1 MTKPIRVVIAED
13 EAIIRLDLKE
23 SLEAEGYAVIGE
35 TGRGDEAID
44 LVRML
49 EPDLVILDLQIGNM
63 GGVAASLDLRHE
75 ITAGRLKPLKIIL
88 LLDREADT
96 WIATEAKADSE
107 LVKPL
112 NALRLR
118 KLAKSLL

>member
-1 MTKPIRVVIAED
+1 MTKVLLATDSDEIAE
-13 EAIIRLDLKE
+13 ETFAALVSKE
-23 SLEAEGYAVIGE
+23 TTVSRVKRGE
-35 TGRGDEAID
+35 D
-44 LVRML
+44 VREIAQQL

-96 WIATEAKADSE
+96 WIATEAKADCE

>member
-1 MTKPIRVVIAED
+1 MDRVLLATDSDETAQEAFAALLGPETSVSRVKRGEDVREVAAE
-13 EAIIRLDLKE
+13 
-23 SLEAEGYAVIGE
+23 
-35 TGRGDEAID
+35 
-44 LVRML
+44 L

-75 ITAGRLKPLKIIL
+75 ITAGRIKPLKIIL

-96 WIATEAKADSE
+96 WIANEAKADCE

>member
-1 MTKPIRVVIAED
+1 MDKVLLATDSDETAEETFAALLGPETSVSRVTRGEDVREVAAE
-13 EAIIRLDLKE
+13 
-23 SLEAEGYAVIGE
+23 
-35 TGRGDEAID
+35 
-44 LVRML
+44 L

-88 LLDREADT
+88 LLDREDDK
-96 WIATEAKADSE
+96 WIATEARVDAE

-112 NALRLR
+112 NAIKLR
-118 KLAKSLL
+118 KTASSLLS